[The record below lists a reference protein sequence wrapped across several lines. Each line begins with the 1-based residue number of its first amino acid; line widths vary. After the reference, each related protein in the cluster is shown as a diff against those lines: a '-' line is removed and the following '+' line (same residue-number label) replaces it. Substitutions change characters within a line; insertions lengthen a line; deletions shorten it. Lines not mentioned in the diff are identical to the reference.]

1 MVRPAMPMP
10 TQPTGPTLPL
20 ESLAQ
25 RAAGDA
31 LLARFGRDLSLA
43 LLVGDGALDWLVEIE
58 HGVVVRVTKGPLVMP
73 KTDLRLRAASETWAR
88 FLEPVPPPGYHD
100 LFAMR
105 RYRRIQIEGD
115 IRLMSAYL
123 FYIKRLFEL
132 LRPGKATP

>member
-1 MVRPAMPMP
+1 M
-10 TQPTGPTLPL
+10 TLPL
-20 ESLAQ
+20 ETLKQ
-25 RAAGDA
+25 RADGDA

-43 LLVGDGALDWLVEIE
+43 LIVGDGDLDWLVEIE
-58 HGVVVRVTKGPLVMP
+58 RGAVVRVTKGPLVMP
-73 KTDLRLRAASETWAR
+73 RSDLRLRAAGETWAR

-123 FYIKRLFEL
+123 FYIKRLFAL
-132 LRPGKATP
+132 LRPGEVKA

>member
-1 MVRPAMPMP
+1 MTHFSFCAKVRPAM
-10 TQPTGPTLPL
+10 TLPL
-20 ESLAQ
+20 DVLEQ
-25 RAAGDA
+25 RAKGDA
-31 LLARFGRDLSLA
+31 LLARYGRDLELA
-43 LLVGDGALDWLVEIE
+43 LIVGDGDLDWLVEIE
-58 HGVVVRVTKGPLVMP
+58 DGKVTRVTRGPLVMP
-73 KTDLRLRAASETWAR
+73 RSDLRLRAASDTWAR

-132 LRPGKATP
+132 LRPGEVKG

>member
-1 MVRPAMPMP
+1 MA
-10 TQPTGPTLPL
+10 LPL
-20 ESLAQ
+20 ETLKA

-31 LLARFGRDLSLA
+31 LLARFGRDLDLA
-43 LLVGDGALDWLVEIE
+43 LLVGDGDLDWLVEIE
-58 HGVVVRVTKGPLVMP
+58 RGVVVRVTRGPLIMP

-123 FYIKRLFEL
+123 FYIKQLFAL
-132 LRPGKATP
+132 LRPSEAKA